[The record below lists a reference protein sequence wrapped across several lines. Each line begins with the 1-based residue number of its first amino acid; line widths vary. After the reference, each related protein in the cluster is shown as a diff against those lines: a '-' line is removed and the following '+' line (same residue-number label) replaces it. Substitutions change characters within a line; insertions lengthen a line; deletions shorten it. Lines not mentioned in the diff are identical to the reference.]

1 MVDQDT
7 LIKYVGSDAAAK
19 ILGSGTLRWSSPAL
33 FDEPWSIKL
42 DPQLGFDHFT
52 VNNAM
57 LKATTG
63 MIFAREMPKG
73 NATHPLFKAIRRWRA
88 EERFRDEAEA
98 FEALSELLAA
108 NPEAVRGKLLQML
121 STWRSLIETARAICL
136 SQTHKD
142 LQCWRLY
149 AQNHRGVALR
159 FSCDGVLSNPVAV
172 TYSKI
177 RPQLT
182 TLKEQIDDLTGINAA
197 AGSDTYA
204 SKLFI
209 KSHTDANEK
218 EWRCL
223 RQMQEGELDCGEDV
237 EDWYQDDPFD
247 ASELKAI
254 YLGFM
259 MPEETR
265 TKIIDLA
272 KRNYPKVTIY
282 QCQPMGDGYELD
294 FRRV

>member
-1 MVDQDT
+1 VVDQDT
-7 LIKYVGSDAAAK
+7 LIKYVGSDAATK
-19 ILGSGTLRWSSPAL
+19 ILGSGTLRWSSPVL

-52 VNNAM
+52 INNAM
-57 LKATTG
+57 LKAATG
-63 MIFAREMPKG
+63 MIFTREMPKG

-98 FEALSELLAA
+98 FDALSELLAA

-121 STWRSLIETARAICL
+121 NTWQSLLETSRIICL
-136 SQTHKD
+136 SATHKD
-142 LQCWRLY
+142 PQCWRLY

-172 TYSKI
+172 EYSKT
-177 RPQLT
+177 RPKLT
-182 TLKEQIDDLTGINAA
+182 TLKEQIDDLTGIKVA

-209 KSHTDANEK
+209 KSHTDASEK

-237 EDWYQDDPFD
+237 EDWHQDDPFA

-259 MPEETR
+259 MPEDTR
-265 TKIIDLA
+265 ANIIALA
-272 KRNYPKVTIY
+272 KRNYPKATIY

-294 FRRV
+294 FQRV